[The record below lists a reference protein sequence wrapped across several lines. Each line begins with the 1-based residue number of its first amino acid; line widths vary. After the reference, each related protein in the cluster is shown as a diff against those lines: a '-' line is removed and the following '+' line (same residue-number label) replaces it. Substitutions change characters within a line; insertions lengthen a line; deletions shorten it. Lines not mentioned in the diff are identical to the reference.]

1 MGKFEDQLSRMKSLY
16 TYGTVSEN
24 NDRQSN
30 HTIEY
35 HATAADGKSYGII
48 KECSHYYIKYT
59 TPEKETLAE
68 SYQYIGGFN
77 NKKKYE
83 FEGYQPALKYFGE
96 MLGSINEAHDGHVN
110 TESLDP
116 FKKNIVL
123 QENTDKFASE
133 LARQRQ
139 IMYNA
144 SMLMNESNVIGAD
157 RKNDTVMYDKENP
170 EAETGKKGDEGMTKT
185 SAKPEYAGSKT
196 KGVNTKAAPFNK
208 TATVKESCENGVCNE
223 DEDWAS
229 KGLPSTPGTGEA
241 DTDHNNDPFNK
252 TVNEED
258 EDLDDVD
265 VEDDDDMDDADLDSD
280 VEDAAD
286 DVDVD
291 VDSDDMEDEDFSED
305 DFDADDDSEYT
316 DDDADTDVEGDDD
329 FDVEDGEEDETL
341 EDESD
346 DDLESLSREE
356 LIAKIKELQGN
367 SSDVEDEVDA
377 DAETDEEPIEDEPMG
392 EPSVDNPFE
401 PSLDDENPDVD
412 SAEDMDADTDDMGS
426 EDEFSE
432 DDFEADDDDETGETD
447 ECGMLESKRN
457 FMNQIVESVV
467 RSIIKEDTLHDFG
480 NHPGYRKK
488 PMQLPPT
495 GEDKNEHGEDI
506 NDESVHSEEPF
517 GKQIGKGIPFEK
529 AVDAITKD
537 VIAQLKK

>member
-30 HTIEY
+30 YTIEY
-35 HATAADGKSYGII
+35 HATASDGKTYGII
-48 KECSHYYIKYT
+48 KECSRYYIKYT

-77 NKKKYE
+77 NKKRYE

-123 QENTDKFASE
+123 QENTDKFAAE

-144 SMLMNESNVIGAD
+144 SMLMNESSVIGAD

-170 EAETGKKGDEGMTKT
+170 EAETGKKGDEGMSKAT
-185 SAKPEYAGSKT
+185 ANPEYAGSKT
-196 KGVNTKAAPFNK
+196 KGVKKDAAPFNK

-229 KGLPSTPGTGEA
+229 KGLPATPGTGEA

-258 EDLDDVD
+258 EDFDDVD
-265 VEDDDDMDDADLDSD
+265 DVESDEDVDDDDLDDD
-280 VEDAAD
+280 VEDAAG
-286 DVDVD
+286 DVETD
-291 VDSDDMEDEDFSED
+291 VDSDDSDDDDEFSED

-316 DDDADTDVEGDDD
+316 DDDTDVEGDDE
-329 FDVEDGEEDETL
+329 FEVEDGEDE
-341 EDESD
+341 
-346 DDLESLSREE
+346 DLESLSREE
-356 LIAKIKELQGN
+356 LIAKIKELQGDD
-367 SSDVEDEVDA
+367 SDDDVDTD
-377 DAETDEEPIEDEPMG
+377 DAEPFEDEPMN
-392 EPSVDNPFE
+392 EPSVKKPFE

-412 SAEDMDADTDDMGS
+412 SADDMDD
-426 EDEFSE
+426 ENEFSE
-432 DDFEADDDDETGETD
+432 DDFEADDDLTGETD
-447 ECGMLESKRN
+447 ECGMLESKRK

-467 RSIIKEDTLHDFG
+467 RSIVKEDTLHDFG

-495 GEDKNEHGEDI
+495 GEDKNAHGEDI

-529 AVDAITKD
+529 AVEAITKD
-537 VIAQLKK
+537 VIARLKN